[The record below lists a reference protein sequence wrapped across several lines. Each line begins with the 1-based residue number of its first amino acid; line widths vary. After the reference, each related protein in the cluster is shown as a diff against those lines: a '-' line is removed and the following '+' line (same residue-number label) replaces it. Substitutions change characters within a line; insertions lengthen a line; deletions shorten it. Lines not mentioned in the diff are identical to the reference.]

1 MSSDVLLVLA
11 YMLTVIVLT
20 SQGKSDSR
28 TEDSATITAKDQPA
42 SEIGN
47 VQLSR
52 AGALLAKRLQLKIAI
67 VQDAPAV
74 DGRQLRLPPA

>member
-1 MSSDVLLVLA
+1 MSLDVLVVLA

-28 TEDSATITAKDQPA
+28 SEDSATITAKNQPA
-42 SEIGN
+42 SEIGD

-52 AGALLAKRLQLKIAI
+52 AGALLAPRPQLKIANLS
-67 VQDAPAV
+67 AE
-74 DGRQLRLPPA
+74 LL